1 MKIGGLFHRASAR
14 YVWMVALAVLCGF
27 AVLAISM
34 SGRGGAAFPGLNGRI
49 AFSNGQSY
57 ASQSI
62 YTVNA
67 DGSAPLG
74 LTSGTNDYWPS
85 YSPDGAK
92 IAFNRNNSI
101 VVMNADG
108 TGAAQIATGTRSENA
123 TTDWQS
129 NYDDPHSSKIIPEV
143 RIVTRTRV
151 GKSFYGP
158 EFLPGAAQVAV
169 SEAVLD
175 RTQIEVCAVEKEGDT
190 ECLDYQEPGAYFDY
204 DSECTNCFQHIVTIS
219 ATTGALASVVTPAI
233 SGVTD
238 FSPAVSADGKI
249 AFTRYGG
256 TAGGS
261 GIFIVPSPGAAAS
274 QLTAGYANYS
284 PDFSPDSSKLLFAHE
299 GDEFGI
305 IGVGGGAITLI
316 PLPPIPPGS
325 YQYVELPRYSPD
337 GTQIAFFKSLY
348 QPSLPQERGIFVM
361 ASNGT
366 GLHRITE
373 GYDPT
378 WQPIP
383 PPPPIPA
390 TGSKKHKGTLKLNGK
405 GQAVIGTITCGSSPC
420 GLKVSSALLSVKV
433 PPSSGQSKGDK
444 GKSSAAA
451 SKRKARTKKYKMK
464 ATVPKTLAPGA
475 KGKVTI
481 TVKGRALEA
490 LTKARKGAASV
501 KVQVTEALGTKTIAL
516 TATLAPPKAEKKKS
530 KGKGKKKGR

>member
-1 MKIGGLFHRASAR
+1 MKIGGLFHRAGAR
-14 YVWMVALAVLCGF
+14 YVWIAALAALCGC

-34 SGRGGAAFPGLNGRI
+34 SESGGASFPGLNGKI

-57 ASQSI
+57 SSQSI
-62 YTVNA
+62 YSVNA
-67 DGSAPLG
+67 DGSSPLG

-85 YSPDGAK
+85 YSPDGTK

-108 TGAAQIATGTRSENA
+108 TGQAQIATGTKSENT
-123 TTDWQS
+123 TTDWES
-129 NYDDPHSSKIIPEV
+129 NYVDPDSLKVVPEV
-143 RIVTRTRV
+143 KIVTRTRN
-151 GKSFYGP
+151 GRSFYGP
-158 EFLPGAAQVAV
+158 EFFAAGSQVAV
-169 SEAVLD
+169 SEAVFN
-175 RTQIEVCAVEKEGDT
+175 RTQTEVCAVENEGDT
-190 ECLDYQEPGAYFDY
+190 ECLDYEEPGAYFNYESD
-204 DSECTNCFQHIVTIS
+204 CANCFQHIVTLN
-219 ATTGALASVVTPAI
+219 ATNGALVTVVTPAVDGI
-233 SGVTD
+233 TD

-249 AFTRYGG
+249 AFTRYGA
-256 TAGGS
+256 TSGGS
-261 GIFIVPSPGAAAS
+261 GIFVVPSPGAAPV
-274 QLTAGYANYS
+274 QLTGGFGNYS
-284 PDFSPDSSKLLFAHE
+284 PDFSPDSTKLVFSHE
-299 GDEFGI
+299 GKSFGV
-305 IGVGGGAITLI
+305 IGVGGGPITLI
-316 PLPPIPPGS
+316 PLPPKPPGTFE
-325 YQYVELPRYSPD
+325 YVELPRFSPD
-337 GTQIAFFKSLY
+337 GTQIAFYRARFTP
-348 QPSLPQERGIFVM
+348 PSSEENGIFAM

-378 WQPIP
+378 WQPVP

-390 TGSKKHKGTLKLNGK
+390 TGSKKRKGKLKLNKK

-420 GLKVSSALLSVKV
+420 TLKVSSALLSIKQ
-433 PPSSGQSKGDK
+433 PSPSTNGKKG

-451 SKRKARTKKYKMK
+451 SKRKAHAKKYKIK

-501 KVQVTEALGTKTIAL
+501 KVKVTEALGTKTITLA
-516 TATLAPPKAEKKKS
+516 ATLAPPKAEKKKS